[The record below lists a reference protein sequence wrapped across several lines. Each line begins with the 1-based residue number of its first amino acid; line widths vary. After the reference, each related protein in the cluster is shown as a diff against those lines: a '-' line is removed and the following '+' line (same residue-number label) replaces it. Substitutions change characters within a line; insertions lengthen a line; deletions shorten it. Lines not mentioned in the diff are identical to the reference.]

1 MVKAFFL
8 NGRSFLFRR
17 QTTILSAAVIMMVL
31 MLASRFLGLARN
43 WFLARYFG
51 AGIAIDAFN
60 VALVAPDL
68 LANVLIAGALSVS
81 FIPIFTTYLT
91 KEKQDEAWNLA
102 SSILN
107 LSLLVYFFVGLLI
120 FLFPTQIN
128 QILAPGLEEAAVPI
142 AAKLTRIIVVGEM
155 ILIIG
160 IFLTSV
166 LQSFHRFVA
175 PALAPIAYNI
185 GVIFGVVVLSRFYG
199 IYGVGYGV
207 LVGAFLHIL
216 AQIFI
221 LRSFGFQYRMRLS
234 FKDSGV
240 AKVIKLSLPRALGV
254 GVGHLEWAVS
264 IFLASLLSVG
274 SVSILKFANDLQN
287 IPVGIFGLSIATASL
302 PNLANDWSKARV
314 EQFKDTFINSLL
326 NILYLAVPLSVVL
339 AVLRIPIVRLV
350 LGSGL
355 FDWPATVA
363 TAITMSF
370 FAVGIFAQA
379 GFFLVT
385 RAFYAMHDTT
395 TPLKIAVF
403 SLVLHTLL
411 SSFFVVFLARGSLP
425 PVAYLA
431 LASATSG
438 IFSFSVLLYLL
449 DRRVGGF
456 SRRRLLLPAA
466 KIFIAAAV
474 MGVLLYLPLHL
485 RFEGKF
491 VIDYIIDTRR
501 ALNLLFL
508 TTLVGSFGLASYF
521 ALTWWFKSEEL
532 KNYLRLVPDVRKLG
546 KQIIYEEPID
556 STHPTKA

>member
-8 NGRSFLFRR
+8 NGKSFLFRR
-17 QTTILSAAVIMMVL
+17 QTTILSAAVIMMAL

-81 FIPIFTTYLT
+81 FIPVFTTYLT
-91 KEKQDEAWNLA
+91 KEKQEEAWNLA

-107 LSLLVYFFVGLLI
+107 ISLLVYFFVGLVI
-120 FLFPTQIN
+120 FLFPSQIN
-128 QILAPGLEEAAVPI
+128 QLLAPGLEEAAVPI
-142 AAKLTRIIVVGEM
+142 AAKLTRIIVLGEM
-155 ILIIG
+155 VLIVG
-160 IFLTSV
+160 IFLTSI

-175 PALAPIAYNI
+175 PALAPIAYNL
-185 GVIFGVVVLSRFYG
+185 GMIFGVVVLSRFYG

-207 LVGAFLHIL
+207 LIGSVFHVLT
-216 AQIFI
+216 QIFI
-221 LRSFGFQYRMRLS
+221 LRSFGFRYLFRLN
-234 FKDSGV
+234 FRDAGV
-240 AKVIKLSLPRALGV
+240 LQVVKLSLPRAVGV

-287 IPVGIFGLSIATASL
+287 LPIGIFGLSIATASL
-302 PNLANDWSKARV
+302 PTLASDWSKERL
-314 EQFKDTFINSLL
+314 EQFKDTFVSSLL

-370 FAVGIFAQA
+370 FAIGIFAQA

-395 TPLKIAVF
+395 TPLKVAVF
-403 SLVLHTLL
+403 SLVLHTLS
-411 SSFFVVFLARGSLP
+411 SSFFIVFLASGALP
-425 PVAYLA
+425 TVAYLG
-431 LASATSG
+431 LASAFSG
-438 IFSFSVLLYLL
+438 IFSFLILLYIL

-474 MGVLLYLPLHL
+474 MGVLLYLPLHIRL
-485 RFEGKF
+485 EGKF
-491 VIDYIIDTRR
+491 IIDYIIDTRR

-508 TTLVGSFGLASYF
+508 TSLVASFGLATYL
-521 ALTWWFKSEEL
+521 ALTWWFRSEEL
-532 KNYLRLVPDVRKLG
+532 RNYLRLIPDARRLTKKIV
-546 KQIIYEEPID
+546 YEEPID
-556 STHPTKA
+556 TTHPSKT